1 MIRNGFVATLAA
13 WAALGATGAAAQNVT
28 KQAVRAATCVTEPE
42 ARALALAMSPSVLR
56 QVADICA
63 RTLPPTAFLRASG
76 REMLGR
82 YDAAGAAAMPAAGAA
97 LGRIMGPQ
105 AQALADSGMLGPMM
119 VGMIGPVIASDVK
132 PESCPAVDRVLA
144 DLAPLP
150 PANAAGLFVTILQ
163 LVAADHKAKGKSF
176 PIEFCPAATQ

>member
-13 WAALGATGAAAQNVT
+13 WAALGATAAAAQNVT
-28 KQAVRAATCVTEPE
+28 KEASRATTCITEAE
-42 ARALALAMSPSVLR
+42 AEAITLALVPSVLR
-56 QVADICA
+56 QVTDICA
-63 RTLPPTAFLRASG
+63 RTLPPGAFMRVGS

-97 LGRIMGPQ
+97 MARVMGPQ
-105 AQALADSGMLGPMM
+105 AESLADSGLLAPMM
-119 VGMIGPVIASDVK
+119 AGMIGPVIAAEVK

-150 PANAAGLFVTILQ
+150 PANAASLLVTL
-163 LVAADHKAKGKSF
+163 LEFGAAARKERGKPLPF
-176 PIEFCPAATQ
+176 EFCPAPTQ